1 MAIALNEYLNKL
13 STNQVRT
20 TNMFEMYITTGFSDI
35 DAVLKDITM
44 YGQNFTIP
52 SRTTNFA
59 EVSFK
64 GMPIPIPTNQQFEQD
79 HSMTVNADADGQIR
93 RAFLAWQSK
102 TWDPDIEGGSVFS
115 GDRRLNTGSVI
126 RIQLLDNDMKSIS
139 EVYKL
144 IGVRINSVGSLNVS
158 NVDASVSTFEVSFKS
173 VYHQIEKGT
182 VKAGAFTEQV

>member
-79 HSMTVNADADGQIR
+79 HSMTVNADADG
-93 RAFLAWQSK
+93 
-102 TWDPDIEGGSVFS
+102 
-115 GDRRLNTGSVI
+115 
-126 RIQLLDNDMKSIS
+126 
-139 EVYKL
+139 
-144 IGVRINSVGSLNVS
+144 
-158 NVDASVSTFEVSFKS
+158 
-173 VYHQIEKGT
+173 
-182 VKAGAFTEQV
+182 